1 MKLNKLTAIVAISTM
16 LVITGCQ
23 STSDNVT
30 EVKNESS
37 LYVNSGSV
45 INTESGVELNIDINS
60 IRYYDEN
67 KQLRM
72 DVSARND
79 LFEQVRVYID
89 NIKVDG
95 DTNNVS
101 DTSIDF
107 VLGSAYVVDG
117 VDNVFN
123 AETRAI
129 NLVGTYSAIP
139 KNIEF
144 TVVIEDVN
152 NEDKKIISEVCK
164 IDLENKLYTVA
175 NVDEEQTTFNNSE
188 AFDYIN
194 TKVSEKMD
202 ADTEYNI
209 IGTDIVGYMA
219 LGKSDMIY
227 EYNVAEAL
235 DKLDIKSDYY
245 TVHMEVSNDTLEDSI
260 AKDKAE
266 IDAISDY
273 ESEKSS
279 SGDNYSI
286 QCKRINSR
294 TTLVYCS
301 VENDGITYKIYM
313 ELFDNDDETD
323 YNIINNAL
331 NTYTQLRNAEYIDYI
346 SLN

>member
-1 MKLNKLTAIVAISTM
+1 MKLNKLIAIVGVSTM
-16 LVITGCQ
+16 LAITGCQ
-23 STSDNVT
+23 SNSNNVT
-30 EVKNESS
+30 EVKNENE
-37 LYVNSGSV
+37 LYVNSGSI
-45 INTESGVELNIDINS
+45 INTESGVELNIDVNS
-60 IRYYDEN
+60 IKYYDEN

-72 DVSARND
+72 DVSAKNS
-79 LFEQVRVYID
+79 LFEQVKVYAD

-95 DTNNVS
+95 DANNVS

-117 VDNVFN
+117 VDNVSN
-123 AETRAI
+123 TETRAI
-129 NLVGTYSAIP
+129 NLVEAYSGTP

-144 TVVIEDVN
+144 TIVIEDAN
-152 NEDKKIISEVCK
+152 NEDKKIVSEVCK

-202 ADTEYNI
+202 VNTEYNI
-209 IGTDIVGYMA
+209 VGTDILGYMA
-219 LGKSDMIY
+219 LVKSDMIY
-227 EYNVAEAL
+227 EYNMSEAL

-245 TVHMEVSNDTLEDSI
+245 TIHMEVTNDTLEESI
-260 AKDKAE
+260 AKDKEE

-273 ESEKSS
+273 KSEKSS

-286 QCKRINSR
+286 QCKRINDR
-294 TTLVYCS
+294 TTIVHCS

-323 YNIINNAL
+323 YSIINNTL
-331 NTYTQLRNAEYIDYI
+331 NTYTQLRSAEYIDYM

>member
-1 MKLNKLTAIVAISTM
+1 MKLNKLTAIVGISTM
-16 LVITGCQ
+16 LAITGCQ
-23 STSDNVT
+23 STSGNVT
-30 EVKNESS
+30 EVKNESA

-45 INTESGVELNIDINS
+45 INTESGVELNIDVNS

-79 LFEQVRVYID
+79 LFEQVRVYIG

-95 DTNNVS
+95 DANNVS

-123 AETRAI
+123 TETRAI
-129 NLVGTYSAIP
+129 NLVGTYSGIP

-152 NEDKKIISEVCK
+152 NEDKKIVSEVCK

-175 NVDEEQTTFNNSE
+175 NVDEEQTTFNNNE

-202 ADTEYNI
+202 ADAEYNI

-245 TVHMEVSNDTLEDSI
+245 TVHMEVSNDTLEDNI

-323 YNIINNAL
+323 YSIVNNAL
-331 NTYTQLRNAEYIDYI
+331 NTYTQLRNAEYINYI
-346 SLN
+346 NLN